1 VRQSAALIAITLA
14 VPAVAQDA
22 ADRAPGIGETRSR
35 VEISSGIDFES
46 DDFGT
51 QSDIERTTVPLTLN
65 VAKGRVRAS
74 AQLPWV
80 RVTAPAN
87 VIAPTGPL
95 GLPILIDPTR
105 PSTPTT
111 RQGLG
116 DLRVNAAYDL
126 PVPGFFASVR
136 TGAKLPTASTD
147 KGLGTGKVDYSVGA
161 DLAKPL
167 GAVTPFAG
175 VTYTIAGDP
184 DGFDLRNSF
193 SGQAGAAVRLGKAAT
208 AQLGYAF
215 AQNALEA
222 GDDDQR
228 IVGGL
233 NAAVSK
239 GLSLGI
245 YGSGG
250 LSDGA
255 PDIGGGVTLGV
266 RLGGQR

>member
-1 VRQSAALIAITLA
+1 VRRSVALIAITAA
-14 VPAVAQDA
+14 VPVVAQDP
-22 ADRAPGIGETRSR
+22 ADTAPGTGEIHSQ

-46 DDFGT
+46 GDFGT
-51 QSDIERTTVPLTLN
+51 QSDIEKTIVPLTLN
-65 VAKGRVRAS
+65 VGKGRVRAS

-105 PSTPTT
+105 PNTRST
-111 RQGLG
+111 RQGVG

-126 PVPGFFASVR
+126 PVQGIFASVR
-136 TGAKLPTASTD
+136 TGAKLPTASSD
-147 KGLGTGKVDYSVGA
+147 KGLGTGKADYSVGA
-161 DLAKPL
+161 DLAKPI

-184 DGFDLRNSF
+184 DGFELRNSF
-193 SGQAGAAVRLGKAAT
+193 SGQAGAAVRVGKVIT

-215 AQNALEA
+215 AQSPLKA

-233 NAAVSK
+233 NAAMGKS
-239 GLSLGI
+239 LSLGI

-255 PDIGGGVTLGV
+255 PDIGGGVTLGF
-266 RLGGQR
+266 RLGG

>member
-1 VRQSAALIAITLA
+1 MRQSFTLLAITFA
-14 VPAVAQDA
+14 VPVVAQDP
-22 ADRAPGIGETRSR
+22 ADPAPGIGETHSQ

-46 DDFGT
+46 GDFGT
-51 QSDIERTTVPLTLN
+51 QADIEKTTVPLTVN
-65 VAKGRVRAS
+65 VEKGRFRAS

-105 PSTPTT
+105 PSTRTT

-116 DLRVNAAYDL
+116 DLRMNAAYDL

-136 TGAKLPTASTD
+136 TGAKLPTASAD

-161 DLAKPL
+161 DVAKPL

-193 SGQAGAAVRLGKAAT
+193 SGRAGAAVRLGKATT
-208 AQLGYAF
+208 AQVGYAF
-215 AQNALEA
+215 AQNPLEA

-228 IVGGL
+228 VVGGL
-233 NAAVSK
+233 NAAVGKS
-239 GLSLGI
+239 LSLGI

-255 PDIGGGVTLGV
+255 PDISGGVTLGFK
-266 RLGGQR
+266 LGG

>member
-1 VRQSAALIAITLA
+1 MRHSVALFAVVIA
-14 VPAVAQDA
+14 VPAIAQDP
-22 ADRAPGIGETRSR
+22 ADRAPGTGEMRSQ
-35 VEISSGIDFES
+35 VEISSGVDIES
-46 DDFGT
+46 GDFGT
-51 QSDIERTTVPLTLN
+51 QSDIEKTTIPLTVS

-105 PSTPTT
+105 PSTRST

-136 TGAKLPTASTD
+136 TGAKLPTASTH

-161 DLAKPL
+161 DFAKPL

-175 VTYTIAGDP
+175 VTYTMAGDP
-184 DGFDLRNSF
+184 AGFDLRNSF
-193 SGQAGAAVRLGKAAT
+193 SGQAGAAVRLGKATT

-215 AQNALEA
+215 AQNPLDAD
-222 GDDDQR
+222 DDDQR

-233 NAAVSK
+233 NAAVGKS
-239 GLSLGI
+239 LSLSF

-255 PDIGGGVTLGV
+255 PDIGGGVTLGFK
-266 RLGGQR
+266 LGG

>member
-1 VRQSAALIAITLA
+1 VRQSVALIAITVA
-14 VPAVAQDA
+14 VPVVAQDP
-22 ADRAPGIGETRSR
+22 ADPAPGIGETRSQ

-46 DDFGT
+46 GDFGT
-51 QSDIERTTVPLTLN
+51 QSDIEKTTVPLTLN

-74 AQLPWV
+74 AHLPWV

-105 PSTPTT
+105 PSTRTT
-111 RQGLG
+111 RQGFG
-116 DLRVNAAYDL
+116 DLRVNAAYDI

-136 TGAKLPTASTD
+136 TGAKLPTASID
-147 KGLGTGKVDYSVGA
+147 KGLGTGKADYSVGA
-161 DLAKPL
+161 DFAKPL
-167 GAVTPFAG
+167 GAVTPYAG
-175 VTYTIAGDP
+175 VTYTTAGDP
-184 DGFDLRNSF
+184 DGFDLRDSF
-193 SGQAGAAVRLGKAAT
+193 SGQAGAAVRLSKATT

-215 AQNALEA
+215 AQNPLKT

-233 NAAVSK
+233 NAAMDNS
-239 GLSLGI
+239 LSLGI

-255 PDIGGGVTLGV
+255 PDISGGVTLGFK
-266 RLGGQR
+266 LGG